1 VTYRLA
7 FAGGAVF
14 LSLWAWM
21 LTGFPKPDHL
31 MPHGVMMVFGVL
43 AGATLPE
50 GAGRRGTAS
59 VALFMTLGFLSWF
72 DGAFASAA
80 VVLGAVG
87 LARWLPAVALC
98 LVASLWFPIA
108 ASLVALHLLA
118 WRWRRRAFSLV
129 ALVVLVLAW
138 WAPDSLQTVHIVGL
152 GVVALLSTRWPAWL
166 AFLPALL
173 LRLGPPELWP
183 LSAGVGAV
191 AMLSAAAA
199 GPPRPMRAPHSDP
212 PP

>member
-1 VTYRLA
+1 MTYRLA

-43 AGATLPE
+43 AGAALPE
-50 GAGRRGTAS
+50 GAGRAGTAS
-59 VALFMTLGFLSWF
+59 VGLFMLLGFLSWF
-72 DGAFASAA
+72 DGHLATAA
-80 VVLGAVG
+80 VVLGAIG
-87 LARWLPAVALC
+87 LIRWLPAVALC
-98 LVASLWFPIA
+98 LVASLWFPVA

-118 WRWRRRAFSLV
+118 WRWRDRAGAPF
-129 ALVVLVLAW
+129 AAVVLVLAW
-138 WAPDSLQTVHIVGL
+138 WAPDALLTVHLVGL

-166 AFLPALL
+166 AFVPALA
-173 LRLGPPELWP
+173 LRLGPSELWP

-191 AMLSAAAA
+191 AMLSAAVA
-199 GPPRPMRAPHSDP
+199 GPPRRTRVPGPDP
-212 PP
+212 PA